1 MVSGEE
7 ADAVLDWLRAVRRA
21 LASGTGAAMAV
32 PPAFGKPVDVPFDA
46 LDCYPGAESSVIL
59 DWLRAVRRA
68 LASGTGAA
76 MAVPPAFG
84 KPVDVPFDALDCY
97 PGAESS
103 VIVMDGERIEGDW
116 VSDGEGASFVGD
128 RGGDL
133 TRVDLL
139 WGVDV
144 SWKRSSVIVMDGE
157 RIEGDWVSD
166 GEGASFV
173 GDRGG
178 DLTRVDLLWG
188 VDVSWKRGLV
198 FNARIESA
206 LSGSGLWS
214 EAVENGRC
222 IVPVRA
228 FYETRNVEG
237 GTGSRKPQ
245 YRFSSAGGTALLLAG
260 LRLGDRFVLVT
271 CEPDAVVGRV
281 HSRMPLSLTAPEA
294 LGRRGGARSQPHA
307 PLADGAGSLGVAG

>member
-7 ADAVLDWLRAVRRA
+7 ADAV
-21 LASGTGAAMAV
+21 
-32 PPAFGKPVDVPFDA
+32 
-46 LDCYPGAESSVIL
+46 L

-144 SWKRSSVIVMDGE
+144 SWKR
-157 RIEGDWVSD
+157 
-166 GEGASFV
+166 
-173 GDRGG
+173 
-178 DLTRVDLLWG
+178 
-188 VDVSWKRGLV
+188 GLV
-198 FNARIESA
+198 LNARIESA

-214 EAVENGRC
+214 EAVRRFCWRDCVWATASCWLPASPTPWWG
-222 IVPVRA
+222 A
-228 FYETRNVEG
+228 FTAACP
-237 GTGSRKPQ
+237 SR
-245 YRFSSAGGTALLLAG
+245 
-260 LRLGDRFVLVT
+260 
-271 CEPDAVVGRV
+271 
-281 HSRMPLSLTAPEA
+281 
-294 LGRRGGARSQPHA
+294 
-307 PLADGAGSLGVAG
+307 

>member
-1 MVSGEE
+1 MCHRFEMVSGEE

-21 LASGTGAAMAV
+21 LDAGGSTAATAVV
-32 PPAFGKPVDVPFDA
+32 PPAFGRPVDV
-46 LDCYPGAESSVIL
+46 S
-59 DWLRAVRRA
+59 
-68 LASGTGAA
+68 
-76 MAVPPAFG
+76 
-84 KPVDVPFDALDCY
+84 FDALDCY

-103 VIVMDGERIEGDW
+103 VIVVEGERVEGDL
-116 VSDGEGASFVGD
+116 VSDGEGGSFAGD
-128 RGGDL
+128 CGGDL
-133 TRVDLL
+133 A
-139 WGVDV
+139 
-144 SWKRSSVIVMDGE
+144 
-157 RIEGDWVSD
+157 RI
-166 GEGASFV
+166 
-173 GDRGG
+173 
-178 DLTRVDLLWG
+178 DLLWG

-228 FYETRNVEG
+228 FYETRNGEG
-237 GTGSRKPQ
+237 GTGGRKPQ
-245 YRFSSAGGTALLLAG
+245 YRFSNAGGTALLLAG

-294 LGRRGGARSQPHA
+294 LAWLDDAADARDLLARHVPV
-307 PLADGAGSLGVAG
+307 PLEAQKEPASIKHPVDPDQLSLF